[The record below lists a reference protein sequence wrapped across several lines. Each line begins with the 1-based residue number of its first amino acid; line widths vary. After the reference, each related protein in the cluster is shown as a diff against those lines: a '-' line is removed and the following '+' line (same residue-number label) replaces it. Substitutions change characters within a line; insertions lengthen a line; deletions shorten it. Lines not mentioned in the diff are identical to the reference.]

1 MGHACPRVLQP
12 AVDIRRRRRYL
23 RNMRRETGAIAPIFR
38 TDTQAR
44 LLACLFLRPQETW
57 TLASLARELGLSSS
71 TLHPEVQRLEDT
83 ELVTVTQVGRA
94 RVLHANTGHPL
105 ARPLTEILEY
115 VYGPRAVIT
124 EEFSAIPGIARLAIF
139 GSWAARHAG
148 IGGHVPHDIDVLV
161 VGEADRGAVYAAAD
175 RAQERIGLKVNAVL
189 ASRRRWEADADGLI
203 RQIKSSPMID
213 LTNDIKADD
222 PETETA

>member
-1 MGHACPRVLQP
+1 
-12 AVDIRRRRRYL
+12 
-23 RNMRRETGAIAPIFR
+23 MRRETGAIAPIFR

-115 VYGPRAVIT
+115 VYGPRAV
-124 EEFSAIPGIARLAIF
+124 ARLHIECSRSAWHES
-139 GSWAARHAG
+139 GPPSQ
-148 IGGHVPHDIDVLV
+148 
-161 VGEADRGAVYAAAD
+161 VGCL
-175 RAQERIGLKVNAVL
+175 RAHTLYSHYR
-189 ASRRRWEADADGLI
+189 
-203 RQIKSSPMID
+203 
-213 LTNDIKADD
+213 
-222 PETETA
+222 

>member
-1 MGHACPRVLQP
+1 
-12 AVDIRRRRRYL
+12 
-23 RNMRRETGAIAPIFR
+23 MRRETGAIAPIFR

-57 TLASLARELGLSSS
+57 TLASLARELGSSSS
-71 TLHPEVQRLEDT
+71 TLHAEVQRLADT
-83 ELVTVTQVGRA
+83 DFVTATQVGRA
-94 RVLHANTGHPL
+94 RVLHANMDHPL
-105 ARPLTEILEY
+105 AKPLTEILEY

-124 EEFSAIPGIARLAIF
+124 EEFSQIPGITKLAIF

-175 RAQERIGLKVNAVL
+175 RAQDRIGLLVNAIL
-189 ASRRRWEADADGLI
+189 ASNCRWEADADGLI
-203 RQIKSSPMID
+203 RQIKSSPVID
-213 LTNDIKADD
+213 LTGDLKADD
-222 PETETA
+222 ARAETT